1 MSQALQ
7 VMANRLMVSSDEC
20 YSVLYKTI
28 MPNGGKNVTSEQFT
42 AFLMVANEFKLN
54 PVTKEIYAFPAKGGG
69 IQAVISIDGWLK
81 IANHHSKF
89 DGFEYSYNIVGNQ
102 VVSCTC
108 AVYRKDRNHPISA
121 TEFMEECKRPT
132 EPWKTH
138 PRRMLK
144 HRATCQA
151 IRYAFGVSGI
161 MEQDEYLAYMEKE
174 INPLPEARPTAMD
187 LANNTIDVPE
197 KATDV
202 DKATGEVVEKKTRK
216 VAAKKTPKKKQDPGP
231 QVDGLWLLDQ
241 LHAIHT
247 MKTDDEL
254 NEIYRQCRDVCEE
267 IGDKGSLTQV
277 VDACA
282 KQKAVIMER

>member
-7 VMANRLMVSSDEC
+7 VMADRLMVSSDEC

-28 MPNGGKNVTSEQFT
+28 MPNGGKSVTQEQFT

-89 DGFEYSYNIVGNQ
+89 DGFEYGYEHDGGKLISV
-102 VVSCTC
+102 TC
-108 AVYRKDRNHPISA
+108 HVFRKDRRHSIAA
-121 TEFMEECKRPT
+121 TEFMEECRRPT
-132 EPWKTH
+132 DPWKTH
-138 PRRMLK
+138 PKRMLK

-161 MEQDEYLAYMEKE
+161 MEQDEYLAFMEKE
-174 INPLPEARPTAMD
+174 INPMPEKRPTAMD
-187 LANNTIDVPE
+187 LANNTVDVPE

-202 DKATGEVVEKKTRK
+202 DKATGEVIEKKTRK
-216 VAAKKTPKKKQDPGP
+216 VAKKKPQETEDPGP

-241 LHAIHT
+241 LHAIHKMNT
-247 MKTDDEL
+247 NDEL
-254 NEIYRQCRDVCEE
+254 TEIYKQCRDVCEE
-267 IGDKGSLTQV
+267 IGDKGSLVQV
-277 VDACA
+277 VDACT
-282 KQKAVIMER
+282 KQKAVILEK